1 MSFRF
6 PSPLYPIADAGI
18 AGEAKVAELA
28 EAIVAA
34 GVPLFQLRVKERP
47 TRVFVELARRVKTI
61 ADRGG
66 ALLIVN
72 DRADV
77 ARLID
82 AAGVHLGQEDI
93 DPAAARA
100 ILGPGKIIG
109 FSTHNAEQL
118 RCALQRSCIDYVA
131 YGPIFPTRSK
141 ERPDPVQGL
150 EALRAVARRAS
161 LPLVAIGGIR
171 LETIG
176 QVIEAGADAAAVI
189 GAIGQSSDP
198 RAATRAL
205 LCRAEAAPKDLR
217 PRRRS

>member
-6 PSPLYPIADAGI
+6 PSPLYPIADSGVAG
-18 AGEAKVAELA
+18 GRTVVELA

-34 GVPLFQLRVKERP
+34 GVPLLQLRVKESP
-47 TRVFVELARRVKTI
+47 TRAFVELARRVKTI

-72 DRADV
+72 DRPDV
-77 ARLID
+77 ARLVD

-93 DPAAARA
+93 DPAAARQ
-100 ILGPGKIIG
+100 ILGAGKIIG
-109 FSTHNAEQL
+109 FSTHNTEQL
-118 RCALQRSCIDYVA
+118 RAALRRSCIDYVA
-131 YGPIFPTRSK
+131 YGPVFPTRSK

-150 EALRAVARRAS
+150 DALRDAACAAS
-161 LPLVAIGGIR
+161 LPLVAIGGIT
-171 LETIG
+171 LETITS
-176 QVIEAGADAAAVI
+176 VIEAGAAAAAVI

-198 RAATRAL
+198 CGASRAL
-205 LCRAEAAPKDLR
+205 MARAEAAIGLR